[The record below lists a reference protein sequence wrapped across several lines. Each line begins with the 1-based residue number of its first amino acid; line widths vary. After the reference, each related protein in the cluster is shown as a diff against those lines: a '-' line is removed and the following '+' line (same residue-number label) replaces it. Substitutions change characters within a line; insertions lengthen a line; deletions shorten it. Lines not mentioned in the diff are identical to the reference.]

1 VISVGVTASQ
11 AGFQSFGHTHF
22 LLLVLFAIGAVVV
35 VGWGRRHR
43 GGPSEQR
50 DRHVFAVAVLAVTV
64 PLHIYELTPGDWD
77 LGSSL
82 PLQLCDVAWV
92 LTAVALWTRA
102 WWAVAYTYYVGLS
115 IVSQGVVTPSLGQD
129 FPDPRFFGFWGMH
142 LLVVWAALYLT
153 WGLGLRPTWRSY
165 WFTIGLT
172 ACWAVAAYV
181 VNAIAGTNYGYLN
194 RKPESAS
201 LLDALGPWPW
211 YVVAEISIVFLGWL
225 VVMTLP
231 WLSMQPERRTPAPSA

>member
-1 VISVGVTASQ
+1 MSVGVTASG
-11 AGFQSFGHTHF
+11 ARFQSWGPTHL
-22 LLLVLFAIGAVVV
+22 LLLVLFVIGAVVV
-35 VGWGRRHR
+35 VGWGRRNR
-43 GGPSEQR
+43 GGPREQR
-50 DRHVFAVAVLAVTV
+50 DRRVFAVALMAVTI
-64 PLHIYELTPGDWD
+64 PLHVYELTPHDWD
-77 LGSSL
+77 LGSSV

-92 LTAVALWTRA
+92 LTAVALWTGA
-102 WWAVAYTYYVGLS
+102 WWAVAFTYYVGLS

-165 WFTIGLT
+165 CFTVGLT

-181 VNAIAGTNYGYLN
+181 FNAIAGTNYGYLN

-211 YVVAEISIVFLGWL
+211 YVVAEISIVFVGWL

-231 WLSMQPERRTPAPSA
+231 WLRMRPERRTRVPSG

>member
-1 VISVGVTASQ
+1 VVSGGVAASEG
-11 AGFQSFGHTHF
+11 GFRSFGPTH
-22 LLLVLFAIGAVVV
+22 LMLLVLFVIGAVVV
-35 VGWGRRHR
+35 VGVGRRHR
-43 GGPSEQR
+43 GRAAEQR
-50 DRHVFAVAVLAVTV
+50 FRRAFSVAVLAVTV
-64 PLHIYELTPGDWD
+64 PLHVYELTPGDWD

-82 PLQLCDVAWV
+82 PLQLCDVAW
-92 LTAVALWTRA
+92 LLAAVALWTRV

-129 FPDPRFFGFWGMH
+129 YPDPRFFGFWGMH

-165 WFTIGLT
+165 WFAVSLT

-181 VNAIAGTNYGYLN
+181 FNAIAGTNYGYLN

-211 YVVAEISIVFLGWL
+211 YVVAEVFIVFFGWL

-231 WLSMQPERRTPAPSA
+231 WLSAQRVHQAPATSC